1 MCVCVCVCVCVCMST
16 YLVVRVIDNAR
27 TDISSV
33 LKVSR
38 PIWLKGWK
46 AAPVPHLGK
55 DPKWGEG
62 GDDVF
67 VAMNLHV
74 SSLLSQ
80 TAFSRR
86 SLLLSCYDTQATNF
100 DTTAMRLKC
109 DNNMIVET
117 IRYLHS
123 HRMECSPTSCTSLFA
138 SSLEFA

>member
-1 MCVCVCVCVCVCMST
+1 MCVCVCMST

-109 DNNMIVET
+109 DNNMIVPHNT
-117 IRYLHS
+117 LPPLTQNGVFPNKLHKFVCFLA
-123 HRMECSPTSCTSLFA
+123 RVCINL
-138 SSLEFA
+138 